1 MTAKEISDRILA
13 RLDDD
18 AASPASVAIDP
29 NSLVPGEILAA
40 IAEGQELASWLTL
53 CLEKTVTLTLPAT
66 LPATTFYQLRATLG
80 DYLVPLRIMGASGR
94 IRPATLAELDALNA
108 SWQGTP
114 GTPARY
120 VALGFSFFG
129 ISPQPAI
136 DTDVQLTYAHAPAPI
151 VGDAFMEI
159 PEAYHPALID
169 YGIYRVKLKEG
180 GQGLQRGLVYLNRF
194 LDEMTKLGE
203 WVRAKSRAS
212 RYDVL
217 PFELALFD
225 RSKLVD
231 QLLKRGNSHA

>member
-53 CLEKTVTLTLPAT
+53 CLEKTVTLTLPA
-66 LPATTFYQLRATLG
+66 ANTFSQLRGTLG

-94 IRPATLAELDALNA
+94 IRPSTLAELDALDA

-120 VALGFSFFG
+120 VALGFSFFAV
-129 ISPQPAI
+129 SPQPAS
-136 DTDVQLTYAHAPAPI
+136 DLDVQFTYAHAPAPI

-159 PEAYHPALID
+159 PEPYHIALID

-180 GQGLQRGLVYLNRF
+180 GQGLQRGMVYLNRY

-225 RSKLVD
+225 RAKLVD
-231 QLLKRGNSHA
+231 QIVKRGNSHA